1 MEEDF
6 GHEAAEN
13 QLAAISTANYEERAD
28 LEVEALNDWE
38 REHLGA
44 GQDSDS
50 DQWRVR
56 SLIEKSNVL
65 EYEIWQIITE
75 EMNYLPRVW
84 WKIRLIYWQESEQHA
99 EY

>member
-50 DQWRVR
+50 DQ
-56 SLIEKSNVL
+56 
-65 EYEIWQIITE
+65 
-75 EMNYLPRVW
+75 
-84 WKIRLIYWQESEQHA
+84 
-99 EY
+99 

>member
-56 SLIEKSNVL
+56 SLIEKSTVL

-75 EMNYLPRVW
+75 EMKY
-84 WKIRLIYWQESEQHA
+84 
-99 EY
+99 